1 MANSK
6 ENPNKE
12 QIITNIFRI
21 RGVSVMIDR
30 DLAMLYGVKTKV
42 LKQSVKRNL
51 ERFPQDFMFQMSVE
65 EFKNWRSQIVT
76 SNSPEKMGLRY
87 IPFCFTE
94 LGVAMLSSVLSSQ
107 TAILMNIEI
116 LRAFSAM
123 KKALLTNQEI
133 LLKLALIE
141 NQLESHETGIKDLF
155 EALRLLIQP
164 PSKPRERI
172 GFKPEY

>member
-6 ENPNKE
+6 ENLNKE

-42 LKQSVKRNL
+42 LKQAVKRNL
-51 ERFPQDFMFQMSVE
+51 ERFPQDFMFQMSE
-65 EFKNWRSQIVT
+65 DEFKNWRSQTVT

-141 NQLESHETGIKDLF
+141 NKLGSHETGIKDLF